1 MTTVMTTVAGA
12 RPLPSPCMISCRG
25 ARLVLAAAAVISLGG
40 CAIAGGAG
48 GTRETLPPLPPPGGV
63 LVNKPPLPEPRPV
76 VVEQP
81 TETAPPLDDDAN
93 PASVAGRFLAAVR
106 DGNDGAANALVLP
119 GRDPGVFGWAR
130 ETFENYTSVQG
141 PDSWGSP
148 SCAVAGDTPFA
159 ACTWLAGNDEYALV
173 LERDD
178 TRWAV
183 SHPRQGIVTADTP
196 VLTNDA
202 CIAGDDPVNFRG
214 GPGRS
219 WPRFTQLQPGTCRIR
234 AYEVTQ
240 SVDGDTWRLIESD
253 GQLGWVV
260 QRVLRGLS

>member
-1 MTTVMTTVAGA
+1 M
-12 RPLPSPCMISCRG
+12 
-25 ARLVLAAAAVISLGG
+25 LAAAAVISLGG

-106 DGNDGAANALVLP
+106 DGNDGAATALVLP

-148 SCAVAGDTPFA
+148 SSRLPVTPRSPHA
-159 ACTWLAGNDEYALV
+159 RGSPVTTSTLV
-173 LERDD
+173 LEAR
-178 TRWAV
+178 RHALGGLA
-183 SHPRQGIVTADTP
+183 SA
-196 VLTNDA
+196 
-202 CIAGDDPVNFRG
+202 AGDRHRRHAG
-214 GPGRS
+214 AHER
-219 WPRFTQLQPGTCRIR
+219 
-234 AYEVTQ
+234 
-240 SVDGDTWRLIESD
+240 
-253 GQLGWVV
+253 
-260 QRVLRGLS
+260 RVSPATIQ